1 MKVDGITQASGIAF
15 DNNVNIDAVR
25 IYTDEL
31 SDSNFG
37 NREFDDMT
45 IEVVDYTL
53 GFSSGGQ
60 KLHVGQPPVPIR
72 TMTITDA
79 SAEGTFTTANDL
91 RIRIPATF
99 NMIWDTLDVTAT
111 IGGGASAKVSS
122 TVSYEDAGKTLV
134 LTVLT
139 DFLALEQFTVADLSF
154 MEFTAVS
161 AADKLELE
169 VYNDDVV
176 TAEDSSN
183 KEIII
188 GPSISSGTNQIF
200 SVSDPPTLADTI
212 TITESPTDPVITT
225 GDDIRIRIP
234 TGFNMVWD
242 ATVTSVTLGGGAAGN
257 VSTTLLAYEDGN
269 KTAVLDVT
277 TNFGV
282 SDVITVVGLTFTTFS
297 GASAADSLELELED
311 DGVVSA
317 EDDKT
322 IEISANQTPTVASA
336 IPDTTVIENSPTIDN
351 YRDLKAVFT
360 DVEDGSALTFTIQ
373 SNTNPGLVT
382 PTIVPADSTLD
393 LTFTAST
400 TGTATITIRATD
412 SGALFV
418 DDVFVVTVN
427 PPATLLGRYWL
438 NEAPSG

>member
-1 MKVDGITQASGIAF
+1 M
-15 DNNVNIDAVR
+15 NIDAVR

-161 AADKLELE
+161 AANKLELE

-336 IPDTTVIENSPTIDN
+336 NPRTTYGDSPTARPSTT
-351 YRDLKAVFT
+351 YREGRQGLVFT
-360 DVEDGSALTFTIQ
+360 DVEKTGSGRSALRGPVV
-373 SNTNPGLVT
+373 SSGATNPGSDGVVL
-382 PTIVPADSTLD
+382 PPPLVPADSTLD
-393 LTFTAST
+393 LTFNEPARS
-400 TGTATITIRATD
+400 GTATGLLRPAGHVD
-412 SGALFV
+412 SGAL
-418 DDVFVVTVN
+418 
-427 PPATLLGRYWL
+427 
-438 NEAPSG
+438 